1 MARGIADL
9 KFLDESNLT
18 SEEQKTIEDILNPA
32 NSTSGVELPWN
43 FFTSRNLVILESNI
57 TTAASYGN
65 AQQYVSTYTIPPQ
78 HASLSISPHAEIS
91 VPPGNINAEPGV
103 PMPIASCVSPYTGHP
118 SCVISSTVPYPY
130 PYQVEVPITPCT
142 VTLSTRPDIVTIQQM
157 QPHVTYASQVS
168 SNQDNV
174 VKQIVQRSEEISF
187 SNNKLPN
194 SITNNVTNE
203 IRTNVNVS
211 QKDGVLSPESVSMV
225 ATNNDSEQLTQA
237 IPSSVPFMCGD
248 AISMQGPR
256 PNFSRMPSYPYQ
268 HASPQVAFYA
278 PIYNLPYGCIAS
290 SSSTVPNTTT
300 MAPVTNNEWVNNAP
314 NVLPVFAVPN
324 ITSSGVLNNNWVS
337 NEQNALPE
345 TNCNSDHVNFLPVPT
360 HYEQINNPCDVSK
373 GNEESIDDN
382 IEESKSVDLNC
393 ENKNM
398 QSNTSIL
405 PNGENI
411 SKGLEIIETNNK
423 NTKQEINSVEINDD
437 TNGNDKKTN
446 IKPILISH
454 ANNSAAEKPNFMWS
468 DLFKKERSSQ
478 GNSRQV
484 VLSSVISNI
493 KENTSPV
500 TKIPE
505 MSCVASLNED
515 EMVGVLG
522 KLIQEVKL
530 DHTAPSLKPRGLV
543 NRRNWCYINATL
555 QALLA
560 CPPFYNL
567 LKSFPASMDKER
579 RKSCTPIM
587 DSLVRFVHEFPH
599 MQIVN
604 STSKDDFPVGS
615 AFEPIYIYK
624 MLSVIKSVCVKGQQ
638 EDAEEFLSCILNGLH
653 EEMLTVMKSLQ
664 SHNSHACNGNVTVN
678 GHLDENEEEAWQLIG
693 PKNKSMVTRTASISQ
708 SPISDIF
715 GGKIRSILSAGN
727 EHSAFIQPFFTLQLD
742 IQAEKVD
749 SVSGALSQLT
759 AKEPIQGYTCTKTK
773 QEVEA
778 YKSILLEKLPPIF
791 ILHFKRFVYDKDGGC
806 KKVIK
811 KTDYPVELEL
821 GKEFLSHEVKRLKHL
836 HVYKL
841 IAVVYHDGEEA
852 VKGHYVADVYHC
864 SSDTWL
870 RCDDRNISAIS
881 EAQVLRHS
889 PPRVPY
895 LLFYRNVETF
905 RGSTQSK

>member
-1 MARGIADL
+1 MAGGIVDL
-9 KFLDESNLT
+9 KFLDETDLS

-32 NSTSGVELPWN
+32 NSASGVELPWD
-43 FFTSRNLVILESNI
+43 FLSSRNVVLES
-57 TTAASYGN
+57 TVATVASYSN
-65 AQQYVSTYTIPPQ
+65 AQQFTYTIPSQ
-78 HASLSISPHAEIS
+78 HAPLSISPHADLT
-91 VPPGNINAEPGV
+91 VPPRNINAETGV
-103 PMPIASCVSPYTGHP
+103 PVPIASCVPPYTGHP
-118 SCVISSTVPYPY
+118 PCVISSTVPYPY

-157 QPHVTYASQVS
+157 QPHVTYASPIS
-168 SNQDNV
+168 SDQGNA
-174 VKQIVQRSEEISF
+174 VKPVIQRSEEISVT
-187 SNNKLPN
+187 SNKISN
-194 SITNNVTNE
+194 SITNNITSE
-203 IRTNVNVS
+203 IRTNINAP
-211 QKDGVLSPESVSMV
+211 QKDGVLPAESVSSV
-225 ATNNDSEQLTQA
+225 AANSDSQQLTQA
-237 IPSSVPFMCGD
+237 VPSSVPFMCGD
-248 AISMQGPR
+248 TVPMPGPG
-256 PNFSRMPSYPYQ
+256 PNFPRMPSFPYQ
-268 HASPQVAFYA
+268 PASPQVAFYA
-278 PIYNLPYGCIAS
+278 PIYNLPYHGCIAPS
-290 SSSTVPNTTT
+290 TSTVPNTTT
-300 MAPVTNNEWVNNAP
+300 MATVTNNEWVNNTP

-324 ITSSGVLNNNWVS
+324 ITSSGVNNNWVN
-337 NEQNALPE
+337 NEHNSLPVAG
-345 TNCNSDHVNFLPVPT
+345 CNNDHINFLPVPA
-360 HYEQINNPCDVSK
+360 HFEQINNPCDISK
-373 GNEESIDDN
+373 NEEKIDN
-382 IEESKSVDLNC
+382 TEESKSIDLIC
-393 ENKNM
+393 EKKNM
-398 QSNTSIL
+398 QSHSIL
-405 PNGENI
+405 SNGENI
-411 SKGLEIIETNNK
+411 PNELETTEKK
-423 NTKQEINSVEINDD
+423 NTDEKNDVNCNADDSTSDEHTIKTD
-437 TNGNDKKTN
+437 TKPLLDNNTN
-446 IKPILISH
+446 
-454 ANNSAAEKPNFMWS
+454 NNSAVEKPKFMWS
-468 DLFKKERSSQ
+468 DLFKKEKSNQ

-484 VLSSVISNI
+484 ILSPITSEII
-493 KENTSPV
+493 KENTSPI
-500 TKIPE
+500 TKISE
-505 MSCVASLNED
+505 VSCAASLNED

-522 KLIQEVKL
+522 KLLQEVKL

-567 LKSFPASMDKER
+567 LKSFPANMDKEK

-587 DSLVRFVHEFPH
+587 DSLVKFVHEFPH
-599 MQIVN
+599 MQIVT

-653 EEMLTVMKSLQ
+653 EEMLSVMKSLQ
-664 SHNSHACNGNVTVN
+664 NHNTHACNGNITIN

-715 GGKIRSILSAGN
+715 GGKIRSILTAGN

-759 AKEPIQGYTCTKTK
+759 AKEPIQGYTCAKTK

-821 GKEFLSHEVKRLKHL
+821 GKEFLSHEMKRLKHL

-852 VKGHYVADVYHC
+852 VKGHYIADVYHC
-864 SSDTWL
+864 NSDTWL
-870 RCDDRNISAIS
+870 RCDDRNISVIS

-895 LLFYRNVETF
+895 LLFYRNVETI
-905 RGSTQSK
+905 RGSSQTK